1 MPKTCFKT
9 FVYSFCTSLFVIFV
23 INSAFWHASP
33 SKSENIQLPNKNIML
48 FLNGTQ
54 ANPSAKPAPTK
65 KIQLTKLEDVKTT
78 PQVVYQPENDI
89 ILAEEPSATSEIIL
103 ADALPEIP
111 LDISI
116 TAPAPNEK
124 AVVYAEEVKSPPHP
138 IFKDN
143 KAESAPLPAHSSAQ
157 QKEKISIP
165 LSAPKILPT
174 ALASKENNI
183 ILSEKAEPAP
193 LLPLQKD
200 VNAPNKGTYKVRDS
214 LSAPENRVALTNK
227 SIPVSGMITSDTKK
241 TEEASTSKKN
251 WQQMSEKT
259 APNDS
264 PWVVAQSAG
273 AHKNSLL
280 KNEHFSKD
288 KAAVDAALN
297 NKPLT
302 NKDYELLLAS
312 ETVKNLLIP
321 IPEDILNDENL
332 TPQLISPSSPEGI
345 EREAA
350 IDEQIKKKHP
360 KQTKENATK
369 EEKPED
375 IPRRE
380 NITPLKEP
388 NTATD
393 SDKKKSI
400 LSSLSSIFQADTKQK
415 RLSAQTST
423 SGEDSL
429 IDSVKK
435 KLRRNKGKIMPTE
448 MRLSFQPNRAE
459 ISGQTLRWIQA
470 FATRTATDKNL
481 GLEIRIDGTSAREL
495 QQKRLNLLQN
505 ILINRGVP
513 FSKINTVFTNREPN
527 SFIIRTTSLR
537 NDETGDANRINNR
550 TNGMYLQW

>member
-332 TPQLISPSSPEGI
+332 TPQLISPSSPERI

>member
-332 TPQLISPSSPEGI
+332 TPQLILPSSPEGI

>member
-54 ANPSAKPAPTK
+54 ATPSAKPAPTK

-111 LDISI
+111 LEISI
-116 TAPAPNEK
+116 TAPAQDEK

-143 KAESAPLPAHSSAQ
+143 KAENIPQPARSSAQ
-157 QKEKISIP
+157 QEEKISIP

-174 ALASKENNI
+174 ALAPKENNI
-183 ILSEKAEPAP
+183 VLSEKAEPAP
-193 LLPLQKD
+193 LLPLQKA
-200 VNAPNKGTYKVRDS
+200 VNAPNKDTYKVRDS

-227 SIPVSGMITSDTKK
+227 NIPVSGMITSDAKK
-241 TEEASTSKKN
+241 TEEANTNKKN

-259 APNDS
+259 PSNDS

-280 KNEHFSKD
+280 KEEHFSKD
-288 KAAVDAALN
+288 KAAIDAALN

-321 IPEDILNDENL
+321 IPEDILYDENL
-332 TPQLISPSSPEGI
+332 PPQLISPLSPEGI

-350 IDEQIKKKHP
+350 IDEQIKKKRP
-360 KQTKENATK
+360 KQTKEAAAK
-369 EEKPED
+369 KEKPTS
-375 IPRRE
+375 IPQAE

-388 NTATD
+388 KTITD

-415 RLSAQTST
+415 GLSAQASGV
-423 SGEDSL
+423 GEDSL

-470 FATRTATDKNL
+470 FATRAATDKNL

-513 FSKINTVFTNREPN
+513 FSKINTVFTSREPN